1 MIQPLRKRQKQ
12 VRNVKGRSKATSRM
26 SLAWL
31 LSHIHTQVVRSVWTH
46 VFGGGGRG
54 QENLVLRELFKI
66 MSDDRL

>member
-31 LSHIHTQVVRSVWTH
+31 LSHIHTQVARSVWTH
-46 VFGGGGRG
+46 VLGGGEGGDR
-54 QENLVLRELFKI
+54 KI
-66 MSDDRL
+66 WF